1 MSVLVGIN
9 IASRHVHG
17 IVRQPLIL
25 SVPLLVIQAKKK
37 FVIFHAR
44 YMQIPR
50 TLTNCSKGSELMSG
64 VILVLWMSS
73 FPFIFSSADRW
84 GCLITAASC

>member
-1 MSVLVGIN
+1 MSVLVRIN

-37 FVIFHAR
+37 FVIFRAR
-44 YMQIPR
+44 NMQIPR
-50 TLTNCSKGSELMSG
+50 TLTILAHEWSAAFSFLTSSGCNCDRAAPP
-64 VILVLWMSS
+64 SS
-73 FPFIFSSADRW
+73 P
-84 GCLITAASC
+84 ASPIPCA